1 MQRHRTI
8 LAGDSAL
15 GSIIELMKFL
25 SIFLDGGFNSWKLLL
40 AEEDGWVYGQ
50 WVSEQTDYTTA
61 VIGPFDMDTYY
72 YMDTTAIRL
81 GARYV
86 FSEGKMQPWAGA
98 GFGFYAWQATI
109 GNRKEG
115 LKYGDPDS
123 GLSIGYSL
131 LAGIDFVFGDISLR
145 VYDDYGSAVA
155 NPRITGLIKDNP
167 NAVFENT
174 GGEHVTGPY
183 KIGCAVGVRY

>member
-1 MQRHRTI
+1 
-8 LAGDSAL
+8 
-15 GSIIELMKFL
+15 
-25 SIFLDGGFNSWKLLL
+25 
-40 AEEDGWVYGQ
+40 
-50 WVSEQTDYTTA
+50 

-72 YMDTTAIRL
+72 YMDTTAIRF

-86 FSEGKMQPWAGA
+86 FSEEKLQPWVGA

-123 GLSIGYSL
+123 GLSIGYSF

-145 VYDDYGSAVA
+145 VYVDYGSAVA
-155 NPRITGLIKDNP
+155 NPRISGLIKNNP
-167 NAVFENT
+167 DAVFENT
-174 GGEHVTGPY
+174 GGEHVTGPLKTGLAFGIKY
-183 KIGCAVGVRY
+183 